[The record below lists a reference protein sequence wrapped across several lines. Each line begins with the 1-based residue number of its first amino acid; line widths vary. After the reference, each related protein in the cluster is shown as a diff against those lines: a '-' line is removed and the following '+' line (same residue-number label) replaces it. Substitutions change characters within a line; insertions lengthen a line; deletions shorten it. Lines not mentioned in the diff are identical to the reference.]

1 METDPADKDQWRPRQ
16 RRGLSLSERVL
27 FVACAVFFLGFG
39 LKVIVTR
46 EMSAG
51 RGFSG
56 GPVTL
61 DPISAWYV
69 GLTMILGGGLV
80 LPLGYI
86 AITRRRQ
93 KEQRAKDA
101 ATIAALTSRGMSRAG
116 AQYRIDDARREKQ
129 KAVRQRGIRFV
140 LIGVALMVAGS
151 AWAIAAI
158 FWWHNMIMVLLGAA
172 VAVVGK
178 FQFFWPGIIRTAIGR
193 RYVDEVQ

>member
-1 METDPADKDQWRPRQ
+1 
-16 RRGLSLSERVL
+16 LSLAERVL
-27 FVACAVFFLGFG
+27 LVACAVFFVGFG
-39 LKVIVTR
+39 LDVIVTR

-51 RGFSG
+51 RGFRG

-61 DPISAWYV
+61 DPASAWYV
-69 GLTMILGGGLV
+69 GLTMIVCGGLI
-80 LPLGYI
+80 LPLCYI

-101 ATIAALTSRGMSRAG
+101 ATFAALSARGLSRAE

-129 KAVRQRGIRFV
+129 NAVRQRGVRLI

-151 AWAIAAI
+151 AWAIASI
-158 FWWHNMIMVLLGAA
+158 FVWHNMIMVLLGVA

-178 FQFFWPGIIRTAIGR
+178 FQFFWRGIIRTAIGR
-193 RYVDEVQ
+193 RYIDEVQ